1 MTRSKQPAPR
11 IAYDHTA
18 AVYEA
23 YSASGEYLGA
33 FDTVAAAR
41 ARLRCESCGRSFAD
55 GIATAKPSADMPD
68 VCTDCRE
75 GIDA

>member
-1 MTRSKQPAPR
+1 MRAPIVNGR
-11 IAYDHTA
+11 LTYRAGQENAKLDRE
-18 AVYEA
+18 V
-23 YSASGEYLGA
+23 
-33 FDTVAAAR
+33 R
-41 ARLRCESCGRSFAD
+41 ARVRCAACGRRFAE